1 MESNLGAQQVVSTT
15 QVGND
20 ARAQYAQ
27 YLEQEPES
35 RLTLHRWV
43 KRFQAASVGLAV
55 GVFVKALIVSINW
68 THAAP
73 LEIPFWWMCF
83 ALGGVLPTVCL
94 GLDVIILRAAVLP
107 IRFDKIRKVVTV
119 TGRQAVIAGMGII
132 LAALAWGGLIVALAY
147 SMVTFNRDMM
157 QVTIGIF
164 TALVGIVFVVQFLST
179 LIRDL
184 SRTPAK

>member
-1 MESNLGAQQVVSTT
+1 MENNLRAQQAVSTT

-94 GLDVIILRAAVLP
+94 GLDVIILRAAAFPVRFGN
-107 IRFDKIRKVVTV
+107 IRQMVTV
-119 TGRQAVIAGMGII
+119 TGGRAVIMGLGFIVV
-132 LAALAWGGLIVALAY
+132 ALAWAGFVLAIAY
-147 SMVTFNRDMM
+147 STVTFNMDLL
-157 QVTIGIF
+157 QVAIRIF
-164 TALVGIVFVVQFLST
+164 TAVVGVGVTILILST
-179 LIRDL
+179 LVRNV